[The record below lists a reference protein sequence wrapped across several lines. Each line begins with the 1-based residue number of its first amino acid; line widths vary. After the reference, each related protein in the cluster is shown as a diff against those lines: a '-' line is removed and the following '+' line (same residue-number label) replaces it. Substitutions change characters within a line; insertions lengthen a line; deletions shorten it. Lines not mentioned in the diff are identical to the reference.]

1 MGRKGISKRRMYMS
15 KSASPLS
22 QSLKLPNGQVL
33 LNRIAKASMEESL
46 ADDRFLPGKD
56 MIGLYRRWGQGGAG
70 LLLTGNAM
78 VDPNAVTGPG
88 NVIVRDQGNLDSF
101 KRWAEAGK
109 SGGSKM
115 WMQINHPGRQV
126 FSFVSETPVAPSA
139 VKVHIP
145 GRMFEKVFGTPRALT
160 EDEIKKIIDRFIQAA
175 VVAEKAGFDGV
186 EVHAAHGYLLSQ
198 FLSPLTNLRK
208 DQWGGS
214 LENRARILLEIV
226 NGIGA
231 RTKKEFGLGVKLN
244 SADFQGGGFAEED
257 AIQVIR
263 MLNKSKLDL
272 LEISGGNYE
281 SPAMQGGESNGTKK
295 REAYFLD
302 FAKKAR
308 AIAEM
313 PLMSTG
319 GFRSKNV
326 MEDAISSGA
335 IDVVGIATPF
345 AFEPDCASKI
355 ISGNLDTLEVNI
367 PSLSNPAFN
376 ALSKMSAI
384 RSQFKRIG
392 NGKEPRIPRSLVG
405 NLILDQ
411 IRGRRNAKKYKKFLT
426 KSEITN

>member
-1 MGRKGISKRRMYMS
+1 
-15 KSASPLS
+15 
-22 QSLKLPNGQVL
+22 
-33 LNRIAKASMEESL
+33 
-46 ADDRFLPGKD
+46 
-56 MIGLYRRWGQGGAG
+56 
-70 LLLTGNAM
+70 
-78 VDPNAVTGPG
+78 
-88 NVIVRDQGNLDSF
+88 
-101 KRWAEAGK
+101 
-109 SGGSKM
+109 
-115 WMQINHPGRQV
+115 
-126 FSFVSETPVAPSA
+126 
-139 VKVHIP
+139 
-145 GRMFEKVFGTPRALT
+145 MFEKVFGTPRALT

-308 AIAEM
+308 AVAEM